1 MKKVIVLLLVAL
13 TLLSCTVPA
22 LAVSDMKEY
31 KHKGFTIEIP
41 EAMIQDTEWAKKNK
55 YADAWYDKDMN
66 YEIILF
72 EDFVMEDAMPLLLDY
87 DPEDDWNICRRYSS
101 QEFAESVAFS
111 HGRETVVIN
120 DAYADYYY
128 MEIYWDAEKQADHF
142 FYQFNAG
149 LKTYNLM
156 FFVYNKDYINTAK
169 EIAGTVKTKEIFEFL
184 LSEELWIGG
193 LLIVALSAI
202 VIIVRRRKKA

>member
-111 HGRETVVIN
+111 HGRETVVSERRLRRTS
-120 DAYADYYY
+120 AA
-128 MEIYWDAEKQADHF
+128 QAR
-142 FYQFNAG
+142 Y
-149 LKTYNLM
+149 
-156 FFVYNKDYINTAK
+156 
-169 EIAGTVKTKEIFEFL
+169 
-184 LSEELWIGG
+184 
-193 LLIVALSAI
+193 
-202 VIIVRRRKKA
+202 